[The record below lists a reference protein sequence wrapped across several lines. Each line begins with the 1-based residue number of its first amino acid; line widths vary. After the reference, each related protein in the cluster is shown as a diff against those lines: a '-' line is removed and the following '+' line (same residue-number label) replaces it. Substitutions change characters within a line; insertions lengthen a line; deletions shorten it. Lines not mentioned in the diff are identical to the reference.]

1 MKEDLIRPFLGT
13 WLLDPQYTRYEFGEA
28 PIRAQYQIEQL
39 GEQVKVVVSW
49 VTPEKKLLEHK
60 AWLSPDG
67 KEHKT
72 DDQQSVIATLQEN
85 MLETILKFQ
94 KQIIG
99 QTFRQVSPDGK
110 AMQIMQ
116 LGATPEGK
124 PYRNVSVYMK
134 AE

>member
-1 MKEDLIRPFLGT
+1 MKQDWIRPFLGT

-28 PIRAQYQIEQL
+28 PLSAQYQIEQI
-39 GEQVKVVVSW
+39 GEQVKIVISW
-49 VTPEKKLLEHK
+49 VTPDKKLLEYK
-60 AWLSPDG
+60 TWLSPDG
-67 KEHKT
+67 QEHKT
-72 DDQQSVIATLQEN
+72 DDQQSVVATLKEN
-85 MLETILKFQ
+85 VLETLAKFQ
-94 KQIIG
+94 KQTVG

-134 AE
+134 VE